1 MGYRF
6 ADTGIKRELSLN
18 PVKPKVR
25 FDGEEFLF
33 ESLLLEQKM
42 NFCHYFEVVKEFFSQ
57 DEMWKAKPEELVG
70 MIGSRFLI
78 YLEHLDGSHPY
89 EFSGWVT
96 DVLIDSWE
104 DFAGSSDYKH
114 RSNKVRIIGQGD
126 VVKLDGAITMNSFV
140 DCSLSSIVT
149 QTTRDSRL
157 EVKCNPKYKALLPY
171 AMQYGES
178 NFDFLNR
185 LSCTYGEPFYYDGRT
200 LFFGIPDDPRSEDL
214 YVDRDLIS
222 LRTYSSAVPRKY
234 TGYGYLPMDDQFVRT
249 PKHFKP
255 NAENRLL
262 KTITESSD
270 YLFPDKGVVEAGT
283 AAYHDDHLYDMANS
297 LRLDAAG
304 RMMNIEGETHTC
316 RIKLGGL
323 VNVLFPL
330 KMDVPWLGQYRI
342 IQIIHHVD
350 KNGNYSNHFVAIP
363 SQYEYVPERFTHK
376 LIAYPE
382 VATVSDNN
390 DPKGLGRVQ
399 VQFYWQRS
407 LGLTTNW
414 LRVQTPDAGSSD
426 KVSSNRGWVTI
437 PEVGDQVMIGFE
449 HGDPHRPFV
458 MGSLFHGKNGK
469 GGDTENHLKSIST
482 RSGHHIIFNDDEQ
495 GDWSITIKD
504 QGGNVIH
511 LDTKGKNIEFSAPE
525 KIKISAK
532 DIVIEVQNEMYL
544 SSGKKTQQRVG
555 EDFSHFVAGNSQMDI
570 KGNMLLS
577 IEEKLKAET
586 IGNIEVRCRGE
597 IRQEASDD
605 IQIVSGGK
613 TDISSQS
620 DLTIESG
627 TDVFISK

>member
-1 MGYRF
+1 MGCRF
-6 ADTGIKRELSLN
+6 ADTGIKRELPLN

-42 NFCHYFEVVKEFFSQ
+42 NSCHYFEVVKEFFSQ

-70 MIGSRFLI
+70 MIGSRTLI

-96 DVLIDSWE
+96 DVQIDSWE
-104 DFAGSSDYKH
+104 DFVGSSDYKH
-114 RSNKVRIIGQGD
+114 RSNKVCIIGQGD

-140 DCSLSSIVT
+140 DCSLSSIVS

-249 PKHFKP
+249 PEHFKP

-262 KTITESSD
+262 KTITERSD

-323 VNVLFPL
+323 VNVFFPL

-342 IQIIHHVD
+342 IQIIHRVD

-390 DPKGLGRVQ
+390 DPKGQGRVQ
-399 VQFYWQRS
+399 VQFYWQRF

-437 PEVGDQVMIGFE
+437 PEVGDQVMVGFE

-504 QGGNVIH
+504 QGGNIIH

-532 DIVIEVQNEMYL
+532 DIVIEAQNEMYL

-555 EDFSHFVAGNSQMDI
+555 EDFSHFVAGNSQMDV

-613 TDISSQS
+613 IDISSQS
-620 DLTIESG
+620 DLTMESG